1 MLASQILKVKK
12 DDHFNRVVRS
22 TTLNRH
28 DSMNSES
35 NKYCC
40 NRADEVKKK
49 VSLAIKTMN
58 WRNSA
63 NLEITDSALYLSNER
78 IEEIAST
85 DSDAEKRQLAGRLLN
100 LQRYRDN
107 TSVLHALSFKHQSGC
122 YPLNPLD
129 DRLLNKLSDFQGR
142 SISLD
147 GGDDNAS

>member
-1 MLASQILKVKK
+1 
-12 DDHFNRVVRS
+12 
-22 TTLNRH
+22 
-28 DSMNSES
+28 MNSEP
-35 NKYCC
+35 NKQCY
-40 NRADEVKKK
+40 NHADEVKKESQSCNK
-49 VSLAIKTMN
+49 DGELAQLL
-58 WRNSA
+58 A

-107 TSVLHALSFKHQSGC
+107 TSVLHALSFKHQPGC

>member
-1 MLASQILKVKK
+1 
-12 DDHFNRVVRS
+12 
-22 TTLNRH
+22 
-28 DSMNSES
+28 MNSEP
-35 NKYCC
+35 NKQCC
-40 NRADEVKKK
+40 NRADEVKKESQSSNK
-49 VSLAIKTMN
+49 DDELAQLL
-58 WRNSA
+58 A

-107 TSVLHALSFKHQSGC
+107 TSVLHTLSFKHQPGC

-129 DRLLNKLSDFQGR
+129 DRLLNKLSEFQGR